1 MNVAIF
7 ICYVGVVS
15 AVCQTGLL
23 SALIRRLGA
32 KRSIMVHTALPFLI
46 EIEKALVGSFSRL

>member
-32 KRSIMVHTALPFLI
+32 KRSIMVDRHFVSSVQL
-46 EIEKALVGSFSRL
+46 

>member
-46 EIEKALVGSFSRL
+46 EIEKALVGSFL